1 VIRQPAEIASRLAIR
16 ESLQQVRHR
25 MIRETEAFLNERL
38 YRRNGGWATDERV
51 SFMLN
56 PGQNH
61 PDRRQR
67 PPRAEQSINV
77 RTRPDVGTLIEVH
90 PDPRG
95 MVDDPRL
102 KALESQL
109 NELTDDRSSGDIVI
123 GVQQVAVITA
133 GFLSLLAMVRPR
145 LVCQKR
151 KLSLHGLRPECA
163 DLFRG
168 TGLEELL

>member
-1 VIRQPAEIASRLAIR
+1 MKADVRHATDETLPRLC
-16 ESLQQVRHR
+16 HR

-38 YRRNGGWATDERV
+38 YRRDGDWATDERV
-51 SFMLN
+51 SVMLK
-56 PGQNH
+56 PSQNH
-61 PDRRQR
+61 DDRRQR
-67 PPRAEQSINV
+67 PPRAEHRIDV
-77 RTRPDVGTLIEVH
+77 RTRPDSGTLIEIH

-95 MVDDPRL
+95 IVDDPRL

-123 GVQQVAVITA
+123 GVQRVAVMTA
-133 GFLSLLAMVRPR
+133 GFLSLLAMIRPR

-163 DLFRG
+163 DVFLG